1 MESAVVNCFIEG
13 TFHILDTTASLK
25 AKPDPPYVKSNTV
38 SKGDISGLLKIE
50 GDINGTAAVSFTQ
63 KTILAVVSTMFGE
76 EMSQID
82 AEITDA
88 VGEIGNMISGHVNTK
103 MAEMGR
109 SVKVKLAGVKD
120 GKAHLVGHADGKKVL
135 VLPFR
140 TTMGN
145 LWIELCYW

>member
-1 MESAVVNCFIEG
+1 MESAVINCFIEG
-13 TFHILDTTASLK
+13 TFHILGTTASLK
-25 AKPDPPYVKSNTV
+25 VKPDAPYVKNSAV
-38 SKGDISGLLKIE
+38 SMGDITGLLKIE
-50 GDINGTAAVSFTQ
+50 GEIDGTAAVSFT
-63 KTILAVVSTMFGE
+63 KKSILAVVSTMFGE

-103 MAEMGR
+103 MTEMGK

-120 GKAHLVGHADGKKVL
+120 GKDHLVGHADGKKIL

-145 LWIELCYW
+145 VWIELCY

>member
-13 TFHILDTTASLK
+13 TFHILDTTASVK
-25 AKPDPPYVKSNTV
+25 VKPDTPYIKNNSA
-38 SKGDISGLLKIE
+38 SKGDITGLLNIE
-50 GDINGTAAVSFTQ
+50 GDITGTAAVSFT
-63 KTILAVVSTMFGE
+63 KKSILSVVSKMFGE
-76 EMSQID
+76 EMTQID

-103 MAEMGR
+103 MTEMGR
-109 SVKVKLAGVKD
+109 RVKVKLAGVMD
-120 GKAHLVGHADGKKVL
+120 GKDHRVDHAAGKKIL

-145 LWIELCYW
+145 VWIELCY